1 MRDGSRSAV
10 RTWYYLTR
18 VWRNTKLGK
27 EFFGQRSDR
36 WIIHIAVR
44 VHHMHKNATTFVR
57 NGWAISTSI
66 ATLGEF
72 SFPSTM
78 PEAEQ
83 KAEVQRQYAA
93 WKATLTR
100 DEDGE
105 LSA

>member
-1 MRDGSRSAV
+1 M
-10 RTWYYLTR
+10 RTWNHLKKT
-18 VWRNTKLGK
+18 WRNTKLGD

-36 WIIHIAVR
+36 WIINIPIK
-44 VHHMHKNATTFVR
+44 VHHEHKDGTFYIR

-83 KAEVQRQYAA
+83 
-93 WKATLTR
+93 
-100 DEDGE
+100 
-105 LSA
+105 